1 MTIETET
8 GTPTAANPNIEKMP
22 GYQLLARMGK
32 RVLRPGGRELTEEL
46 LAGIDIG
53 QADHVVEFA
62 PGMGAT
68 ARLIFKR
75 RPAGY
80 VGVERDEHSA
90 ARFNATIGDNRYR
103 CIASSAQISN
113 LDDASADVVVGEALL
128 TMQSDDNKQR
138 ILDETYRIL
147 RPGGRYGIHEL
158 CLQPEALDAETQS
171 EIRGDLSR
179 SIRVGA
185 RPLTVS
191 DWRNLVESAGF
202 EIRLESTVAMALLE
216 PRRMI
221 ADEGLLRTARIV
233 FNILRNRRARRR
245 VLTIRRTFRRHAD
258 HVGAIGIVA
267 AKPWPATEA

>member
-32 RVLRPGGRELTEEL
+32 RVLRPGGRELTDEL

-53 QADHVVEFA
+53 RADHVVEFA
-62 PGMGAT
+62 SGMGAT

-103 CIASSAQISN
+103 CIASSAQTSN

-128 TMQSDDNKQR
+128 TMQSDDNKKR

-158 CLQPEALDAETQS
+158 CLQPEALDAESQS

-221 ADEGLLRTARIV
+221 ADEGLLRTARIA

-258 HVGAIGIVA
+258 HLGAIGIVA
-267 AKPWPATEA
+267 TKPWPATEA

>member
-1 MTIETET
+1 MTIETED
-8 GTPTAANPNIEKMP
+8 GTPTAASPNIEKMP

-32 RVLRPGGRELTEEL
+32 RVLRPGGRELTDEL
-46 LAGIDIG
+46 LGAIDIG
-53 QADHVVEFA
+53 QTDHVVEFA

-75 RPAGY
+75 RPFGY
-80 VGVERDEHSA
+80 VGVERDEESA
-90 ARFNATIGDNRYR
+90 ARFNATFGNDRYR
-103 CIASSAQISN
+103 CIASNAQTSN

-128 TMQSDDNKQR
+128 TMQSDDHKKR
-138 ILDETYRIL
+138 IIDETYRIL

-221 ADEGLLRTARIV
+221 ADEGLLRTARIA
-233 FNILRNRRARRR
+233 FNILRNRQARQR

-258 HVGAIGIVA
+258 HLGAIGIVA
-267 AKPWPATEA
+267 TKPWPATEA